1 MPHAGD
7 DEDSLKQE
15 VELRGDGA
23 IHDIIECCLVGIY
36 SRVDDGQAV
45 AYRRTLDGQ
54 VFYAAEME
62 DVFYDDI
69 SNLSAEA
76 REQVTFNGW
85 LSDMLLHRVFDAI
98 DADDTDDE

>member
-1 MPHAGD
+1 M
-7 DEDSLKQE
+7 
-15 VELRGDGA
+15 
-23 IHDIIECCLVGIY
+23 
-36 SRVDDGQAV
+36 
-45 AYRRTLDGQ
+45 
-54 VFYAAEME
+54 FYAAEME

-98 DADDTDDE
+98 DADDTEDE

>member
-1 MPHAGD
+1 M
-7 DEDSLKQE
+7 
-15 VELRGDGA
+15 ELRGDGA
-23 IHDIIECCLVGIY
+23 IHDYIIECCLVGIY
-36 SRVDDGQAV
+36 SRVDDSQAV

-98 DADDTDDE
+98 DADDTEDE